1 MGRTLVR
8 ISLGGVHDEAEI
20 RGHRRTY
27 VGALPGRIINA
38 MKTAGVKNPVFLLD
52 EIDKLASDYRGDPA
66 AALLEVL
73 DPAQNS
79 TFTDHYLEVPYD
91 LSEVFFICTGNSRYG
106 IPRPL
111 ADRMEIID
119 IPGYTEEEKVA
130 IARDFLW
137 PRALR
142 EIMSSPEEVR
152 LPTNVLQWLIAS
164 YTREAGVRNLER
176 QLAAVCSKVARR
188 VVEARHTTTHPT
200 KIRLTRKTIE
210 EFLGPPRFNADE
222 APEGDQVGLAMG
234 LAWTESG
241 GTLLPVEVA
250 FMPGRG
256 DVRLTGQQGDVMRE
270 SAQTAHSYIRT
281 RAEDLGISPTFADQL
296 DMHLHLPEGAV
307 PKDGPSAGITIATAM
322 ISALT
327 GRPVRSDTA
336 MTGEITL
343 RGRVLPIG
351 GLRDKVLAA
360 YRVGIRR
367 IILPAENQKDTHE
380 IPERIRAQIEFI
392 PVARMEEVERAALLP
407 AKPEDATTVAE
418 ESDVV
423 PVAARGSGG
432 NIPTPQRDEPSAPMA
447 PPDLPD
453 GDQSQA
459 QMGKSAK
466 KPKDEEK

>member
-1 MGRTLVR
+1 VR
-8 ISLGGVHDEAEI
+8 SRADILG
-20 RGHRRTY
+20 
-27 VGALPGRIINA
+27 
-38 MKTAGVKNPVFLLD
+38 
-52 EIDKLASDYRGDPA
+52 
-66 AALLEVL
+66 L
-73 DPAQNS
+73 DPS
-79 TFTDHYLEVPYD
+79 FYHK
-91 LSEVFFICTGNSRYG
+91 
-106 IPRPL
+106 
-111 ADRMEIID
+111 ID
-119 IPGYTEEEKVA
+119 IH
-130 IARDFLW
+130 IQ
-137 PRALR
+137 
-142 EIMSSPEEVR
+142 I
-152 LPTNVLQWLIAS
+152 
-164 YTREAGVRNLER
+164 
-176 QLAAVCSKVARR
+176 
-188 VVEARHTTTHPT
+188 
-200 KIRLTRKTIE
+200 
-210 EFLGPPRFNADE
+210 
-222 APEGDQVGLAMG
+222 
-234 LAWTESG
+234 
-241 GTLLPVEVA
+241 
-250 FMPGRG
+250 
-256 DVRLTGQQGDVMRE
+256 
-270 SAQTAHSYIRT
+270 
-281 RAEDLGISPTFADQL
+281 
-296 DMHLHLPEGAV
+296 PEGAI
-307 PKDGPSAGITIATAM
+307 PKDGPSAGITLATALV
-322 ISALT
+322 SALT
-327 GRPVRSDTA
+327 RKRIRNDLA